1 MAYRSFKAD
10 KNSPY
15 LRRKVKMEPLDLS
28 TVEMDYK
35 ESEKDICERRLG
47 IQFAPTYFPTEE
59 EFKQPLKYI
68 ESIREE
74 GKKYGII
81 KIIPP
86 KGWKPTFSIDSET
99 FLFRTRKQALNS
111 MEGGFR
117 ANLAY
122 LDQLF
127 KFHKQHSSPIKSF
140 PTIDKQP
147 VDLYQLKRAV
157 ESRGGY
163 HKACEKKRWE
173 EICRELGYSGNNR
186 YFSNAVFSLKTIYQK
201 YNLPYDIYLEKI
213 KSSPKSQKEHDK
225 KQKVSPSNTLIKS
238 PLSSKVDKSDLSD
251 DLNTEISN
259 KIIKNESYVDIKDE
273 EGVNDNVIPS
283 NTLVK
288 QNQSRKQSSK
298 SVKKDTNGMI
308 ENDTNLINS
317 DLEKVEFTNA
327 KDRSGGVCEGCHK
340 EINSSH
346 MLVCDSCGIKYH
358 LHCLEYSLTSVPKRE
373 WYCSKCFLGAS
384 DFGFED
390 GSTYS
395 LKQFQEKAN
404 SFKKKYFAKKQF
416 TKKQNYP
423 SETDV
428 EEEFWKLVENINVAT
443 EVEYGADI
451 HSTTHGS
458 GFPTLEKNPLDSY
471 SSDPWNLNILPL
483 SFDSLLRHIKTN
495 ISGMT
500 TPWLYVGMCFSA
512 FCWHNE
518 DHYTYSINYQHFGE
532 TKTWYGIPD
541 SDADLFEQIMKNTMP
556 ELFEQQPDLLFQLV
570 TMISPAKLLDEGVR
584 VYTINQHAN
593 QFVVTFPQAYHAG
606 FNHGFNFNEAV
617 NFATTD
623 WLSEGYS
630 LESVKRYKRF
640 KKMPAF
646 SHDELLLTVFFHEN
660 GIKTAMWLNIVL
672 NEMKERELKSRK
684 FLREEIT
691 DLTEEVDETC
701 ISEDQY
707 QCKICKSYTYL
718 SQVKCKCTTEI
729 VCTDHYLELCDCDKN
744 TRIFKLRYTDE
755 YLEEIARKI
764 SERSNLPSMWTKKFY
779 KAMSES
785 ERPSL
790 KLMRSLLSEAE
801 KIQYPIEEVASL
813 RSFVAKVNEWV
824 ENANNFITRK
834 QQNRRKNEK
843 VWRKGKISE
852 LEERDKIYR
861 NPEYLG
867 SLLKQ
872 AESLPFDTPEIQMLR
887 EKADA
892 ITSFQNY
899 AKDFISQSTISSE
912 QCLEIIESGK
922 SLNVDIPEIGQF
934 EQYYKQLLWVETVRN
949 TKNRYIS
956 LKEVNDLISEA
967 KKIGIQENN
976 PYFLKLKI
984 RKENGE
990 AWEAHAIDLMKRE
1003 TIPMDELIRL
1013 ADQASSL
1020 SISQEILSK
1029 VNSIINKIREVH
1041 NSVQNIQQRILNP
1054 DFWQRPTA
1062 SELKKIM
1069 DIVNSLPNPPEG
1081 VSILQK
1087 EQQKLHEWIRRGKRL
1102 FGKANA
1108 PLETLGQHME
1118 YVVKRNNSCLSL
1130 EDKPRSPVEPL
1141 SREQTPDPPT
1151 SLDTDKNDA
1160 FGISSAKIPHHDLF
1174 CLCRQPESGLMVEC
1188 EICHE
1193 WYHGRCLKVSRKKL
1207 RDDDKWTCPICD
1219 YRVEIPRLSNRPK
1232 LEDMQQLLSDALFL
1246 PFIPSE
1252 FDKLK
1257 EIVDTGV
1264 AFRNHIQPYIYSPL
1278 GLTSAE
1284 VPIMRFYL
1292 RKMEGSELLF
1302 AEETNFFK
1310 AKLHE
1315 LVPIAPIPPQAI
1327 EISKSTRKP
1336 RPTKRQ
1342 RELIVLGLDPDSES
1356 LSEKFSNIVSKKSKV
1371 INISQSSNQ
1380 KTNINPSPV
1389 PLICI
1394 CRKPWI
1400 PNDSPKINCFDCGN
1414 WFHHSCVGLNE
1425 AISQTLNHP
1434 NCCKR
1439 RSQPYLFHI
1448 NNYNNDHALSS
1459 TLNEIHA
1466 SNTYHYDRPLYDQDM
1481 KVNHSIGDYTSQS
1494 ISSTNNISNIFEAFA
1509 NQGLSDKALLGNI
1522 RHDSDIENS
1531 VQSSQTDRELL
1542 YALVDLAQGMQN
1554 HQGTGH
1560 QEYSG
1565 NLIEEDSNFA
1575 DKYLNSS

>member
-1 MAYRSFKAD
+1 MTY
-10 KNSPY
+10 SPLKPDQNLPCLY
-15 LRRKVKMEPLDLS
+15 RKVKMEPIDLS
-28 TVEMDYK
+28 TVEMNY
-35 ESEKDICERRLG
+35 EGPEIPRYPRPMGLHV
-47 IQFAPTYFPTEE
+47 APTFFPTEE
-59 EFKQPLKYI
+59 EFKKPLKYI
-68 ESIREE
+68 ESISTE

-86 KGWKPTFSIDSET
+86 KTWKPTFSIDSET
-99 FLFRTRKQALNS
+99 FLFRTRKQVLNS

-117 ANLAY
+117 ANVSY
-122 LDQLF
+122 LDRLF
-127 KFHKQHSSPIKSF
+127 KFHKQRGSPIKVL
-140 PTIDKQP
+140 PTIDRQP
-147 VDLYQLKRAV
+147 IDLYRLKRAV

-163 HKACEKKRWE
+163 HKAYERRRWE
-173 EICRELGYSGNNR
+173 EIGREFGYTNDGR
-186 YFSNAVFSLKTIYQK
+186 HFSNAVASLRTIYQK
-201 YNLPYDIYLEKI
+201 YILPYDVYSEKI
-213 KSSPKSQKEHDK
+213 RNVSRGYRNQGKEQNEKTMSVLSNNFSLTKVYKNDLANNLNNKVKNAKETNMKEEGMHEDSNILSNNANKEKSESRSTRYLRKDVNGISKNNER
-225 KQKVSPSNTLIKS
+225 
-238 PLSSKVDKSDLSD
+238 LSSNGSM
-251 DLNTEISN
+251 EAGISN
-259 KIIKNESYVDIKDE
+259 KVE
-273 EGVNDNVIPS
+273 E
-283 NTLVK
+283 
-288 QNQSRKQSSK
+288 
-298 SVKKDTNGMI
+298 
-308 ENDTNLINS
+308 
-317 DLEKVEFTNA
+317 
-327 KDRSGGVCEGCHK
+327 VCEGCHK
-340 EINSSH
+340 GLDHSS
-346 MLVCDSCGIKYH
+346 MLLCDGCGVRYH
-358 LHCLEYSLTSVPKRE
+358 IQCLEYSLTQIPERE
-373 WYCSKCFLGAS
+373 WYCDVCFLGTS

-404 SFKKKYFAKKQF
+404 SFKKKYFSKKQF
-416 TKKQNYP
+416 NKKQNCP
-423 SETDV
+423 TEADV
-428 EEEFWKLVENINVAT
+428 EEEFWKLVGNVNVTT

-483 SFDSLLRHIKTN
+483 SPDSLLRHIKTN

-518 DHYTYSINYQHFGE
+518 DHYTYSINYQHLGE
-532 TKTWYGIPD
+532 TKTWYGIPS
-541 SDADLFEQIMKNTMP
+541 SDADLFEQIMRNTIP

-570 TMISPAKLLDEGVR
+570 TMISPAKLVDEGVR
-584 VYTINQHAN
+584 VYAVDQHAN

-617 NFATTD
+617 NFAIPN
-623 WLSEGYS
+623 WMNEGYS
-630 LESVKRYKRF
+630 LESVKRYKEFR
-640 KKMPAF
+640 KIPVF
-646 SHDELLLTVFFHEN
+646 SHDELLLTISFHEN
-660 GIKTAMWLNIVL
+660 GIKTSMWLNDII
-672 NEMKERELKSRK
+672 NEMKDRELKSRK

-691 DLTEEVDETC
+691 DLTEELDETD
-701 ISEDQY
+701 IHEDQY

-718 SQVKCKCTTEI
+718 SQIKCNCTPEI
-729 VCTDHYLELCDCDKN
+729 VCADHYLELCACEKN
-744 TRIFKLRYTDE
+744 TRILRLRYSDE
-755 YLEEIARKI
+755 HLNEIAEKI
-764 SERSNLPSMWTKKFY
+764 SERSNLPVMWTKKFY
-779 KAMSES
+779 KAMSEN

-790 KLMRSLLSEAE
+790 KLMRSLLSEVE
-801 KIQYPIEEVASL
+801 KIQYPIEEVSSL
-813 RSFVAKVNEWV
+813 RSFVTRVNEWV

-843 VWRKGKISE
+843 VWRKGKIAE
-852 LEERDKIYR
+852 LEERDKIFR
-861 NPEYLG
+861 NPKYLE
-867 SLLKQ
+867 SLLKE
-872 AESLPFDTPEIQMLR
+872 AESLPFDTPEIQMLQ

-892 ITSFQNY
+892 IASFQNH
-899 AKDFISQSTISSE
+899 ARDVISQATVSSE
-912 QCLEIIESGK
+912 QCLKIIELGK
-922 SLNVDIPEIGQF
+922 SFNVDIPEIEQF
-934 EQYYKQLLWVETVRN
+934 EQYYKQLLWIETVRDAEN
-949 TKNRYIS
+949 KYIS
-956 LKEVNDLISEA
+956 LKEVNDLISEGREI
-967 KKIGIQENN
+967 KIPENN

-990 AWEAHAIDLMKRE
+990 AWEAHAISLMERE

-1013 ADQASSL
+1013 VDQASSL
-1020 SISQEILSK
+1020 SISQGILAK
-1029 VNSIINKIREVH
+1029 VNSIINKIHEVH

-1062 SELKKIM
+1062 TELKKIM
-1069 DIVNSLPNPPEG
+1069 DIVNTLPNPPEG
-1081 VSILQK
+1081 VSFLQK

-1118 YVVKRNNSCLSL
+1118 YVVKRNSLCLSL
-1130 EDKPRSPVEPL
+1130 EDKPRALVVEPS
-1141 SREQTPDPPT
+1141 SREQSPDPST
-1151 SLDTDKNDA
+1151 SLVINKADGY
-1160 FGISSAKIPHHDLF
+1160 GISSNQIPHHDLF

-1252 FDKLK
+1252 LDKLK

-1264 AFRNHIQPYIYSPL
+1264 AFRNHIRPYIYSPL

-1342 RELIVLGLDPDSES
+1342 RELIALGLDPSSES
-1356 LSEKFSNIVSKKSKV
+1356 SEKFTPVTSKKSKTLNV
-1371 INISQSSNQ
+1371 SQSSNT
-1380 KTNINPSPV
+1380 KKNVSPSPI

-1394 CRKPWI
+1394 CRRPWI
-1400 PNDSPKINCFDCGN
+1400 PNDSPKIYCFDCGN

-1425 AISQTLNHP
+1425 AISQTLNQYLCP

-1439 RSQPYLFHI
+1439 RNQPYLFHI
-1448 NNYNNDHALSS
+1448 NNYNNDNTLSS
-1459 TLNEIHA
+1459 SLNEIHS
-1466 SNTYHYDRPLYDQDM
+1466 SNTYHYHRSFYHQDI

-1509 NQGLSDKALLGNI
+1509 NQGLSDKTFMGNI
-1522 RHDSDIENS
+1522 RNDSDIENS

-1542 YALVDLAQGMQN
+1542 YALVDLAQGIQG
-1554 HQGTGH
+1554 HQATGH
-1560 QEYSG
+1560 QEYSA
-1565 NLIEEDSNFA
+1565 NLMDEDSNFA
-1575 DKYLNSS
+1575 DKYFNAS